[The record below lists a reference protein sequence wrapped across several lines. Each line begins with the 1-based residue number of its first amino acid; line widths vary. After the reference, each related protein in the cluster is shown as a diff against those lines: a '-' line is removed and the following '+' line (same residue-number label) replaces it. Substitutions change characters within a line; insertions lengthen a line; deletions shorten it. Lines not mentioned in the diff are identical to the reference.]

1 MTRDEQIELL
11 KHDVAAWNAWR
22 VSKKPPIELVGA
34 DPVKLDIGGA
44 AEIADL
50 SSANLNDANLKV
62 ANLSGAQL
70 SSANFRGAKLNLA
83 NFSHANL
90 AQANLSAANL
100 SHANLS
106 HAYLGGAILSNAT
119 LSQADLSSANLGHS
133 ILSHVDLSGANLS
146 KANLEA
152 ANLVGADLSSA
163 ELSDANLRRADLS
176 EANLNGAIL
185 NNADLESSTLSH
197 ANLHDTQFNK
207 ANLSDADLAN
217 ALVNYATSFQ
227 GATVTGCRIERHT
240 LESLA
245 NYGRLTPG
253 DRMTMNIVDG
263 VATLR
268 SAYSGFQQWMHLT
281 ALLAFLAPYVYF
293 VTVSLIREHF
303 QLAPGAPQAQ
313 LRIALARFIWNGG
326 QQLGGWHLDALSM
339 TWFLFSLLYNV
350 LRGFLLWKT
359 KKLELH
365 EQASG
370 LPAPFSLSGWWKRLY
385 LAATWGFWINLAV
398 VAAHT
403 WHFLGTWVPLP
414 D

>member
-1 MTRDEQIELL
+1 MTRDEQVKML
-11 KHDVAAWNAWR
+11 KRDVAEWNAWR
-22 VSKKPPIELVGA
+22 ASKNPKPIDLTDADLQSVDLDRAVLNGA
-34 DPVKLDIGGA
+34 HLSGATLIGAKLSRAKLSGA
-44 AEIADL
+44 RLTNANLGNANLFGADL
-50 SSANLNDANLKV
+50 SDANLNDANLNGASLGSAK
-62 ANLSGAQL
+62 LS
-70 SSANFRGAKLNLA
+70 GAKLNRA
-83 NFSHANL
+83 S
-90 AQANLSAANL
+90 
-100 SHANLS
+100 
-106 HAYLGGAILSNAT
+106 LGS
-119 LSQADLSSANLGHS
+119 ADLA
-133 ILSHVDLSGANLS
+133 
-146 KANLEA
+146 
-152 ANLVGADLSSA
+152 GADLLGTEFVEA
-163 ELSDANLRRADLS
+163 HLSDANL
-176 EANLNGAIL
+176 
-185 NNADLESSTLSH
+185 
-197 ANLHDTQFNK
+197 
-207 ANLSDADLAN
+207 AN
-217 ALVNYATSFQ
+217 AKVNYMTSFK
-227 GATVTGCRIERHT
+227 GATVIRCRIERHT
-240 LESLA
+240 LESLQD
-245 NYGRLTPG
+245 YGGLTPG
-253 DRMTMNIVDG
+253 DRMNMTIVDG

-326 QQLGGWHLDALSM
+326 QQLAGWHLDALSM

-414 D
+414 A